1 MSNLFKPPQ
10 ADRQEDI
17 EILFNP
23 LLKITEKIFHIVMAV
38 PEFE

>member
-1 MSNLFKPPQ
+1 MAE

-23 LLKITEKIFHIVMAV
+23 LLRIAQNGINTRSKNGIKMFNE
-38 PEFE
+38 